1 MSIPFCK
8 IKDKLIKQWV
18 PAILVPTPGK
28 INVTFFYANR
38 YSQKQGFE
46 SVSGSNI
53 CSPPPKPI
61 YNNYKS
67 EITLSWGLWSSNR
80 GISSECVMRYQ
91 SLFCAH
97 IYIFF
102 TINLFCIPSSRHRCK
117 QLKKKQILKHV
128 YFIFVLYCNKKFIN
142 NAQFWMYMKFSSD
155 WEAVPKFVNV
165 AEIFWNSL
173 GKQIWKMKNNFKIL
187 CPVPVAG

>member
-1 MSIPFCK
+1 MSIPVCK

-67 EITLSWGLWSSNR
+67 EITLPGGFGIQKEEYRQNVSWDNSN
-80 GISSECVMRYQ
+80 C
-91 SLFCAH
+91 FAH
-97 IYIFF
+97 IYIYIFYNKSF
-102 TINLFCIPSSRHRCK
+102 LYTLVPPSLQAVEEKTNTKTCLYYLCI
-117 QLKKKQILKHV
+117 IL
-128 YFIFVLYCNKKFIN
+128 
-142 NAQFWMYMKFSSD
+142 
-155 WEAVPKFVNV
+155 
-165 AEIFWNSL
+165 
-173 GKQIWKMKNNFKIL
+173 
-187 CPVPVAG
+187 